1 MTDDHVIDTPDGTIT
16 VPNGV
21 LTQIVIRAA
30 ESVSGAGV
38 HRPRRG
44 VEVSIDGGRAR
55 VALELTVQF
64 GLVLPEVAR
73 DVQAQIGED
82 LRRACDVSIDAVDV
96 TVEELK

>member
-1 MTDDHVIDTPDGTIT
+1 MTDDHLIQTPDGTIT
-16 VPNGV
+16 VPNDV
-21 LTQIVIRAA
+21 LSQIVVRAA

-38 HRPRRG
+38 HRPRRS
-44 VEVSIDGGRAR
+44 VTVSIDGDRAR

-73 DVQAQIGED
+73 DVQAQITD
-82 LRRACDVSIDAVDV
+82 ALRTTCDVAIEAVDV